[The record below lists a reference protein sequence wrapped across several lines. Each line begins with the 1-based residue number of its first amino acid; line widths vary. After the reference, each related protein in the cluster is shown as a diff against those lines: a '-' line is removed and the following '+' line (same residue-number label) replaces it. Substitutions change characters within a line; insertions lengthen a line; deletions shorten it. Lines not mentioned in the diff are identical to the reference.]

1 MNQPSGRIEIKVQK
15 MNGKSVKMENE
26 QTPSGHV
33 NITQNQLSSKKRSLH
48 LNKQPTKDDADLD

>member
-1 MNQPSGRIEIKVQK
+1 

-48 LNKQPTKDDADLD
+48 LNKQPTKDDTDLD